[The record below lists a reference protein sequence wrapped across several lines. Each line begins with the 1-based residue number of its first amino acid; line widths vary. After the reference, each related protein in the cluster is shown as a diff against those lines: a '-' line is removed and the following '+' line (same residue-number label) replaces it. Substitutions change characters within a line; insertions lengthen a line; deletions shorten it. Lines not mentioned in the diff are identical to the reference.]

1 MAKNCHNDYKMKFSL
16 EDEYPDLSL
25 HNNHMAKALTKDIY
39 NKLRGKSTP
48 SGFTVDD
55 VIQTGVDNP
64 GKKAY
69 KKKARKHFS
78 NALYLE
84 KAYQHPS

>member
-1 MAKNCHNDYKMKFSL
+1 MSL
-16 EDEYPDLSL
+16 SQI
-25 HNNHMAKALTKDIY
+25 LTKDIY

-64 GKKAY
+64 GKEETVICIETNTDMKLLFV
-69 KKKARKHFS
+69 KM
-78 NALYLE
+78 
-84 KAYQHPS
+84 